1 MKNKVRPNQM
11 TYLIRCINHSQKLNK
26 LAKTKEERG
35 ITLIVLLVTIIVL
48 VIISAVAINIAL
60 GDNGIITS
68 TETATRNYTIAEYEE
83 IIEENVQRTI
93 LESAVMGEEATLEN
107 LRDNLNSTEI
117 GFQTITKGDSISDV
131 IVKTKEGYLF
141 EAYFD
146 EELGEYHVEYM
157 GEADSSYIPEV
168 NISYDEASRI
178 MTVNA
183 TTGNINKIS
192 IILNGEEVNS
202 VNGNSLTYTVEDSG
216 TYRIEIETKEGLT
229 RYGYVNIG
237 LKKDILTAPKIE
249 VVAGTE
255 GSNGWYRSEVNVNID
270 PSGTNGQRMKYKL
283 VGATEQEETE
293 VADMASPTAITIS
306 NAGLTKII
314 AWVEYEEEGKV
325 YRSDYSYYNIKIDS
339 VSPNAPTVN
348 ITATEGNEV
357 SNESTYWY
365 KTTVEVEITGE
376 DANSGIYGYTY
387 SITGTSN
394 ISETSLVGNKQKLIF
409 ETDGTFTLIIKAID
423 RAGNISNAYTLTVYK
438 DSTEP
443 NEFVPNISNVTNNS
457 FTISAYTQDDTSGMQ
472 KYEYYVNNE
481 KKYEGTENT
490 YTVEG
495 LNKDQTYGVYVVAYD
510 NAGNIRASSSISAYT
525 SESTQGSTGG
535 SSGGIQ
541 DGSTIGYGTYTITYD
556 ANGVEV
562 DKMPNSRYFVHGETI
577 QLTEEFPHSNQ
588 AGYNFL
594 AWSTD
599 PQAQETLYYP
609 GEEITGYGNI
619 TLYAIWTDK
628 CTITFN
634 ANGGDNTPASLS
646 FYDGYSIVLPS
657 NAGTYANDAE
667 AELLGWAYTADNNF
681 IFYKPGEAYN
691 DYAHGSCT
699 LYAVWDLGN
708 LIYIDTNGGS
718 YNKTYDDI
726 VPQMFTFATGLGVN
740 LPTDAGE
747 YTANSNIN
755 HFKWVLGS
763 KEGTEY
769 YEGGDYFSNTN
780 ADGQT
785 LYAMWDNYIIFNANG
800 GTITPEP
807 QIQRYAETI
816 TLPTSAGMNGYKV
829 SIQGWGISNNT
840 TIEEGYVKGSNY
852 SSKTSGENITLY
864 AIWCTLMAGEYIDY
878 SSDEGNF
885 TSESTYSGSS
895 TKDFATVTTLKWRIL
910 KNDDKTLTLISD
922 TTANDGFTLNGAN
935 GYNNGVLL
943 LNNACEA
950 MYSNSSLGVT
960 GRSIKMEDI
969 ETLSKYNKKNS
980 WYDGIRYEEEV
991 ESSSSRDYY
1000 PKIFALE
1007 KTGAPGGKY
1016 GTKYGLSDQEE
1027 YITGYTRTS
1036 SRLYG
1041 KLTYYTYTL
1050 STSYLNENQL
1060 EVLRYKPET
1069 TTNLSNYW
1077 IATRCAS
1084 YDDSDEE
1091 LEFRIFCLLSG
1102 KVDAFWFFD
1111 SYYNSNGSRSY
1122 AIRPV
1127 VEIDLSK
1134 VRIGVTGDGTS
1145 NSPYSI
1151 TDR

>member
-1 MKNKVRPNQM
+1 MENKVRPNRHA
-11 TYLIRCINHSQKLNK
+11 YLIRCINHSQKPNK
-26 LAKTKEERG
+26 LTKTKEEKG
-35 ITLIVLLVTIIVL
+35 ITLIALIVTVVIL

-68 TETATRNYTIAEYEE
+68 TETATKNYSIAEYQE

-93 LESAVMGEEATLEN
+93 LESAILGEEATLEN

-249 VVAGTE
+249 VAAGTE

-438 DSTEP
+438 DATEP
-443 NEFVPNISNVTNNS
+443 NEFVPNISNITNNS
-457 FTISAYTQDDTSGMQ
+457 FTISAFTQDNTSGMAR
-472 KYEYYVNNE
+472 YEYYVNND

-495 LNKDQTYGVYVVAYD
+495 LTKDRTYGVYVVAYD
-510 NAGNIRASSSISAYT
+510 NAGNARASSSISAYT

-535 SSGGIQ
+535 GSSGGIE
-541 DGSTIGYGTYTITYD
+541 DGATIGYGQYTITYD
-556 ANGVEV
+556 ANGVDVEGLP
-562 DKMPNSRYFVHGETI
+562 DSRYFIHGETVT
-577 QLTEEFPHSNQ
+577 LSNDFPHSNEP
-588 AGYNFL
+588 GYNFL

-599 PQAQETLYYP
+599 PNAQETLYYP
-609 GEEITGYGNI
+609 GGEITGYGNI

-628 CTITFN
+628 CTIAFN
-634 ANGGDNTPASLS
+634 PNGGDSTPASLS
-646 FYDGYSIVLPS
+646 FGEGGSIVLPTS
-657 NAGTYANDAE
+657 AGTYGNNAE
-667 AELLGWAYTADNNF
+667 AELLGWAYTANNDYVY
-681 IFYKPGEAYN
+681 YKPGDIYN
-691 DYAHGSCT
+691 DYAHGTCT
-699 LYAVWDLGN
+699 LYAVWNLGN
-708 LIYIDTNGGS
+708 VVYIDTNGGN
-718 YNKTYDDI
+718 YDKTYEDI

-740 LPTDAGE
+740 LPDYAGHYSSLDLKGWQTKPNIIITE
-747 YTANSNIN
+747 NDVMKTNSYFSDTSLNGKKIYATWNILQAGQYVDYTPTTGSFTSSSSYNGSSNQNFSTITGLN
-755 HFKWVLGS
+755 WRVLG
-763 KEGTEY
+763 
-769 YEGGDYFSNTN
+769 
-780 ADGQT
+780 
-785 LYAMWDNYIIFNANG
+785 
-800 GTITPEP
+800 
-807 QIQRYAETI
+807 
-816 TLPTSAGMNGYKV
+816 
-829 SIQGWGISNNT
+829 
-840 TIEEGYVKGSNY
+840 
-852 SSKTSGENITLY
+852 
-864 AIWCTLMAGEYIDY
+864 
-878 SSDEGNF
+878 
-885 TSESTYSGSS
+885 ESTENN
-895 TKDFATVTTLKWRIL
+895 KLI
-910 KNDDKTLTLISD
+910 LISD
-922 TTANDGFTLNGAN
+922 KIANTKFTLKGIN

-943 LNNACEA
+943 LNNACKS
-950 MYSNSSLGVT
+950 MYSNSNLGVT
-960 GRSIKMEDI
+960 GRSLNIDDI
-969 ETLSKYNKKNS
+969 ETHMT
-980 WYDGIRYEEEV
+980 YDKTTY
-991 ESSSSRDYY
+991 SRWGTTPDYGKEYTATDDYY
-1000 PKIFALE
+1000 PKIFADE
-1007 KTGAPGGKY
+1007 KTGAPNGKY
-1016 GTKYGLSDQEE
+1016 GSKYDLSEQEE
-1027 YITGYTRTS
+1027 YVTGRVKVTS
-1036 SRLYG
+1036 KYNMKG
-1041 KLTYYTYTL
+1041 KFTYYTFTM
-1050 STSYLNENQL
+1050 STSTMKNQTYVDL
-1060 EVLRYKPET
+1060 FSSST
-1069 TTNLSNYW
+1069 QNW
-1077 IATRCAS
+1077 IASRCAGYGMTDDDGWYWYIFHIRNATVDGYNLYSSTYEDSEPS
-1084 YDDSDEE
+1084 Y
-1091 LEFRIFCLLSG
+1091 
-1102 KVDAFWFFD
+1102 
-1111 SYYNSNGSRSY
+1111 SY
-1122 AIRPV
+1122 AVRPV
-1127 VEIDLSK
+1127 VEIDLTK
-1134 VRIGVTGDGTS
+1134 VYLGETGDGSSTS
-1145 NSPYSI
+1145 KYSI
-1151 TDR
+1151 TAR

>member
-11 TYLIRCINHSQKLNK
+11 AYLIRCINHSQKLNK

-283 VGATEQEETE
+283 IGATEQEETE

-438 DSTEP
+438 DATEP
-443 NEFVPNISNVTNNS
+443 NEFVPNISNITNNS
-457 FTISAYTQDDTSGMQ
+457 FTISAFTQDNTSGMAR
-472 KYEYYVNNE
+472 YEYYVNND

-495 LNKDQTYGVYVVAYD
+495 LTKDRTYGVYVVAYD
-510 NAGNIRASSSISAYT
+510 NAGNARASSSISAYT

-535 SSGGIQ
+535 GSSGGIE
-541 DGSTIGYGTYTITYD
+541 DGATIGYGQYTITYD
-556 ANGVEV
+556 ANGVDVEGLP
-562 DKMPNSRYFVHGETI
+562 DSRYFIYGETVT
-577 QLTEEFPHSNQ
+577 LTNEFPTSTQ
-588 AGYNFL
+588 PGYNFL

-599 PQAQETLYYP
+599 PNAQETLYYP
-609 GEEITGYGNI
+609 GGEITGYGNI

-634 ANGGDNTPASLS
+634 ANGGDYTPASLS
-646 FYDGYSIVLPS
+646 FYEGDSIVLPS
-657 NAGTYANDAE
+657 NAGKYANNQE

-681 IFYKPGEAYN
+681 VFYKPGEAYN
-691 DYAHGSCT
+691 DYGHGSCT
-699 LYAVWDLGN
+699 LYAVWNLGN
-708 LIYIDTNGGS
+708 VVYIDTNGGN
-718 YNKTYDDI
+718 YEKTYEDI
-726 VPQMFTFATGLGVN
+726 VPQMFTFATGDGVT
-740 LPTDAGE
+740 LPADAGDN
-747 YTANSNIN
+747 YHSLIGWILDRKDILTIDDI
-755 HFKWVLGS
+755 VLE
-763 KEGTEY
+763 KEA
-769 YEGGDYFSNTN
+769 YFSDNSAN
-780 ADGQT
+780 GKT
-785 LYAMWDNYIIFNANG
+785 LYA
-800 GTITPEP
+800 
-807 QIQRYAETI
+807 
-816 TLPTSAGMNGYKV
+816 V
-829 SIQGWGISNNT
+829 WGRI
-840 TIEEGYVKGSNY
+840 
-852 SSKTSGENITLY
+852 
-864 AIWCTLMAGEYIDY
+864 GEYIAY
-878 SSDEGNF
+878 TPTISSF
-885 TSESTYSGSS
+885 TSTGTYNGSGDKSFS
-895 TKDFATVTTLKWRIL
+895 TVTNLKWRVL
-910 KNDDKTLTLISD
+910 KIEENVLTLISD
-922 TTANDGFTLNGAN
+922 TTANTGFTLKGAN
-935 GYNNGVLL
+935 GYNNAVLL
-943 LNNACEA
+943 LNNMCKEL
-950 MYSNSSLGVT
+950 YSNEDLVAT
-960 GRSIKMEDI
+960 GRSIKIEDI
-969 ETLSKYNKKNS
+969 EEITEYNGAS
-980 WYDGIRYEEEV
+980 YRIRYADEE
-991 ESSSSRDYY
+991 SGNNYY
-1000 PKIFALE
+1000 PNIFAKE
-1007 KTGAPGGKY
+1007 KMGAPNGKY
-1016 GTKYGLSDQEE
+1016 GTEYGRSDQTN
-1027 YITGYTRTS
+1027 YVTGYGANYSLQGKSTDYTATIS
-1036 SRLYG
+1036 TYCSGVYLRL
-1041 KLTYYTYTL
+1041 LTYEA
-1050 STSYLNENQL
+1050 N
-1060 EVLRYKPET
+1060 
-1069 TTNLSNYW
+1069 TTNLLSRYNVASRCFGWNDNGGW
-1077 IATRCAS
+1077 IS
-1084 YDDSDEE
+1084 YGM
-1091 LEFRIFCLLSG
+1091 FNVNSG
-1102 KVDAFWFFD
+1102 KVVISWLFNYGRGEY
-1111 SYYNSNGSRSY
+1111 SSSY
-1122 AIRPV
+1122 AVRPV
-1127 VEIDLSK
+1127 VEINLTK
-1134 VRIGVTGDGTS
+1134 VNVGATGDGS
-1145 NSPYSI
+1145 SDSPYSI
-1151 TDR
+1151 TAR